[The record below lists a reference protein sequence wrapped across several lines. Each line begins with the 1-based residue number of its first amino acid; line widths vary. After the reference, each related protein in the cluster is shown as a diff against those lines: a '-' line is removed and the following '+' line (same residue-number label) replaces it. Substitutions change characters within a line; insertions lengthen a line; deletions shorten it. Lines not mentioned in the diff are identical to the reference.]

1 MKIEEDEAWVETCQF
16 EPSGSDFEDHL
27 DKPCGSFCGPC
38 GPVPSASSGS
48 CGSCGPDTT
57 HDAIIAKLLNEA
69 EVNSEATRAMQ
80 MKMDEELAKRLESSD
95 DISTIAISLS
105 NEVSA
110 IDLLCHFR
118 GNDSCSESD

>member
-1 MKIEEDEAWVETCQF
+1 M
-16 EPSGSDFEDHL
+16 
-27 DKPCGSFCGPC
+27 
-38 GPVPSASSGS
+38 PSASSGS

-57 HDAIIAKLLNEA
+57 HDEIIAKLLLDA
-69 EVNSEATRAMQ
+69 DLNSEATRAMQ

-95 DISTIAISLS
+95 DISTVANSLP

-110 IDLLCHFR
+110 IDLTSMTDQTIDNSIQDRPKPNPFCHFR